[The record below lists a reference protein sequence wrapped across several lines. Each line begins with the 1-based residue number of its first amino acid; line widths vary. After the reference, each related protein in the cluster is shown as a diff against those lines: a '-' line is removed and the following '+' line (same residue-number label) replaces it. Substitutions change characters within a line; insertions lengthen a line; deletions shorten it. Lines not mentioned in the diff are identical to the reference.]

1 MKALLHK
8 DCYVLL
14 RQMKFLLVAL
24 LLFAVIPTL
33 SATAFSILYVI
44 MLPVTTLAYDERCH
58 WDQLAAAMPYSI
70 RQLVG
75 CKYLQGYLGA
85 ACIVLLSLSAQL
97 LLGSDPADSA
107 MTIGLFLL
115 LALILLAL
123 ILPVMI
129 RLGSEK
135 GRLIYMLAAALSAA
149 LAVGLQDI
157 QLTPCLSQLPAD
169 QFLLLLAA
177 VAIVLN
183 AISFVLSVHF
193 YQKRRG

>member
-1 MKALLHK
+1 MKALLRK

-85 ACIVLLSLSAQL
+85 ACIALLSLSAQL
-97 LLGSDPADSA
+97 LLGSDPADSS

-157 QLTPCLSQLPAD
+157 QLTPGLSQLPAD
-169 QFLLLLAA
+169 RFLLLLAA
-177 VAIVLN
+177 AAIVLN